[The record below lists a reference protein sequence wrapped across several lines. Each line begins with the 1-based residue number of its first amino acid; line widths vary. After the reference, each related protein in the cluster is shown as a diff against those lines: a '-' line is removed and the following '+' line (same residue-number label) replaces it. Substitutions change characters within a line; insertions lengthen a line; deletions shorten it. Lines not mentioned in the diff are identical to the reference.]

1 MLGLRGTGIMTTYNK
16 YSKDCASPRSLEK
29 YYSRKKV
36 YIRNFNLLLKKEK
49 PIFARCCNPPVKKTT
64 DSFTGS
70 FIHQQT
76 NRSPM
81 SLFLL
86 PGAYEQM
93 ASPDAPT

>member
-16 YSKDCASPRSLEK
+16 YSKDCAKSRSLEK

-36 YIRNFNLLLKKEK
+36 YIKILICFFKKRK
-49 PIFARCCNPPVKKTT
+49 SQFLNVCNPPVKKKTT

-81 SLFLL
+81 
-86 PGAYEQM
+86 
-93 ASPDAPT
+93 